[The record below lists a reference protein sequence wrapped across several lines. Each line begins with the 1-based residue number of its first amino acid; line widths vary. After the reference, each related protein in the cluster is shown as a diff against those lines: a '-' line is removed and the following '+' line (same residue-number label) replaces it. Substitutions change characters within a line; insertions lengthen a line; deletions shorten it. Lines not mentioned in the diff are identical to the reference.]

1 MSAASSD
8 TTNPILRVIRSHVA
22 PHAGYYAAGFV
33 CLALTNWLTVEVPVR
48 IGQAIDAYSQQADVW
63 SHLVAVATMGLA
75 IIVVRTLSRVLI
87 FNPARSVEYALRL
100 DLFERLLR
108 HQPSFYAKR
117 STGDII
123 SRASNDIS
131 FARVVVGFGIMQAVN
146 VTVALSLTTWKML
159 VLSPLL
165 TAAAVVPIVASMV
178 LVRRGIN
185 QIFALHRE
193 AQERLGALS
202 DHVLGSFQGIATIQG
217 FVAEDRFVEKF
228 TDHNEALLKTRMR
241 AAAIS
246 SVAFPGLSLGG
257 SLAVFVLLFV
267 GGPMAIEGTLSVGQI
282 AAFVALLGILLP
294 PLRSMGWMISVF
306 QRGQVS
312 LERILELFDAPTD
325 RPEGDAP
332 VTLAPGPPALSLR
345 NLCFAY
351 PDEPEDDVLKGISVD
366 VPAGAVVGVFGRTGS
381 GKSTLLRVLARL
393 YNPPRG
399 TVFVGSGKTDTTAVD
414 LDRWRER
421 LSVAPQRPFLF
432 SDTIGENVELSAR
445 PDAEPPDGVAVN
457 GAARDRAVD
466 LAALGVDLMALP
478 EGIDTVV
485 GERGIMLSGGQRQRV
500 ALARALYKGGG
511 LLLLDDVLS
520 AVDHS
525 TEARLVDS
533 LVNIGDGGQRPTTFI
548 VSHRVSAFRG
558 ADLVLVLDDGR
569 LVDSGTHAELAE
581 RPGLYRETWLAQ
593 RPAGSESP

>member
-1 MSAASSD
+1 MHLRKRLLAHTWAQLFLVLVIVVLANLWSASTFTRIDLTREGVYSLD
-8 TTNPILRVIRSHVA
+8 LTTRALMLQLDKPLLAKVYFTKGLQAPYNNHEQALVDKLEDLR
-22 PHAGYYAAGFV
+22 
-33 CLALTNWLTVEVPVR
+33 
-48 IGQAIDAYSQQADVW
+48 AYSNGLMEIEVTDPTNVRELEAEARRFGIEPIQYRYQSTNVTEMKKVFMGVALVYGDRQEVLPAVTRVETLEYELARAVKRISADEGPRTVGW
-63 SHLVAVATMGLA
+63 
-75 IIVVRTLSRVLI
+75 TLSNGEPNLLTGSGPLERI
-87 FNPARSVEYALRL
+87 RNAISAEYNIQGVQLDGPEGIPEEVDAL
-100 DLFERLLR
+100 F
-108 HQPSFYAKR
+108 
-117 STGDII
+117 
-123 SRASNDIS
+123 
-131 FARVVVGFGIMQAVN
+131 VVGPQKP
-146 VTVALSLTTWKML
+146 LS
-159 VLSPLL
+159 
-165 TAAAVVPIVASMV
+165 
-178 LVRRGIN
+178 
-185 QIFALHRE
+185 
-193 AQERLGALS
+193 ERSLYEL
-202 DHVLGSFQGIATIQG
+202 DQFL
-217 FVAEDRFVEKF
+217 
-228 TDHNEALLKTRMR
+228 MR
-241 AAAIS
+241 
-246 SVAFPGLSLGG
+246 GG
-257 SLAVFVLLFV
+257 SLAVFVLLFL
-267 GGPMAIEGTLSVGQI
+267 GGPMAIEGSLSVGQI

-294 PLRSMGWMISVF
+294 PLRSMGWMLSVF

-332 VTLAPGPPALSLR
+332 VALAPGPPALSLR
-345 NLCFAY
+345 DLRFAY
-351 PDEPEDDVLKGISVD
+351 PDDPEDDVLKGVSVD

-399 TVFVGSGKTDTTAVD
+399 TVFVGPDNTDITAID

-445 PDAEPPDGVAVN
+445 PDREPPEGVAVS

-466 LAALGVDLMALP
+466 LAALGVDLEALP

-500 ALARALYKGGG
+500 ALARALYTGGG

-525 TEARLVDS
+525 TEARLVGS

-558 ADLVLVLDDGR
+558 ADLILVLDDGR
-569 LVDSGTHAELAE
+569 LVDSGTHAELAQ

-593 RPAGSESP
+593 RPSGSEAP